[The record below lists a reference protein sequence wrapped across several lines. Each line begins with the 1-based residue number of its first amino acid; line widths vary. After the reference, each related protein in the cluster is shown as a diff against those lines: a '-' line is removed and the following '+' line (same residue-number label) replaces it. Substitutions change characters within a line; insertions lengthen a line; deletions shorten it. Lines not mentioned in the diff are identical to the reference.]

1 MLDSVYYGVE
11 CLKLEA
17 GLPGLPAV
25 RVGLDRISSQLPFSN
40 LGE

>member
-17 GLPGLPAV
+17 VLRGVPAV
-25 RVGLDRISSQLPFSN
+25 RVGLNRISSQLPFSD